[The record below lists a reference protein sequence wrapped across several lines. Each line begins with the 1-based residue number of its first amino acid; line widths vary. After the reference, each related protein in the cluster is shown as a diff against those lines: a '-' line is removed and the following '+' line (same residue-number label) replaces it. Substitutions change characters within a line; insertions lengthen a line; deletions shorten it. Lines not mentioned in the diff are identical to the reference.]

1 MKIISLKL
9 ILVAFLI
16 ALFQYPQNIYLQKFI
31 IAVYLYVFLC
41 VVAAIISIMMFLFGH
56 ISKETRTKIV
66 RSGSIFLDIIEIITA
81 ILFILNDMHV
91 CFIAYSISIL
101 IGTLIYLVYKDKEE

>member
-41 VVAAIISIMMFLFGH
+41 VFAAIISILFGH
-56 ISKETRTKIV
+56 ILKETRTKIV
-66 RSGSIFLDIIEIITA
+66 RRGSIFLDIIEIITA

-101 IGTLIYLVYKDKEE
+101 IGTLISLLYKDKEE